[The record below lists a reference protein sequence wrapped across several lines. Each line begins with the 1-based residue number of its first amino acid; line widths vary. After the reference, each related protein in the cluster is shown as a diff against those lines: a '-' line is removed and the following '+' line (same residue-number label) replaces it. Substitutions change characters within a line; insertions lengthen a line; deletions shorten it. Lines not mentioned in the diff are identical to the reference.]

1 MTCQRFIRNLV
12 SALTP
17 IVLLLTGIMP
27 AGVAEAATPTPLKIL
42 AMSQTQPNGVGEFA
56 GAPSDSVVFYDVTDI
71 GNGATSG
78 VFNSS
83 PLFSVWMGF
92 EIFDGEKNDLPE
104 GLPAGNREEFSALT
118 FNPANGTIYA
128 VAFDSGA
135 ASVPDNVGDTQG
147 DFDLYKIDY
156 QAILDD
162 FVTNARPAGTI
173 YAPEFLNITTANE
186 QFLSDISSPLFDG
199 TVDGKAHDI
208 PHPSDLPGLP
218 DNTVHLAGAFQKVG
232 EPGRSQSPSSFFDY
246 QLDFVNPETLVLM
259 DANSGLTPATDFNI
273 RILDRVSTLP
283 GAATPP
289 PLFNVDQQGGYNSAN
304 NTQSWNSVIA
314 GRLGLDLATQSSPV
328 GWTMVNHDGVLGVW
342 AADSDGGGDDIAF
355 YELDLTG
362 AVPVA
367 TKKDLFTSPSGGA
380 YPNQIGLAEDPSIDT
395 TTNDGNI
402 DYLFV
407 NKEGNLVVVESG
419 FFDPNPAPGAQTGA
433 DMTVPADG
441 IADPAF
447 EPRVFTVGISDYDNP
462 DSNASGIDE
471 VLPSGPAGTGF
482 NDTAPW
488 TVGPYLPI
496 AGANDNDTAVTNAT
510 RVAYDKS
517 TGYLYIVDQDTGF
530 FEDIYVF
537 DPASGT
543 IVYHELR
550 PFDIGIFNKGTLE
563 VFTRGDIDG
572 SGMVDYKDIL
582 ALKDAIADPTHGG
595 TVTAAVGGEWYD
607 LTGDM
612 TLTTADLTEL
622 VSDIL
627 GTALGDFDLDGDV
640 DGRDFLTWQRGTGMF
655 DGTDLA
661 DWQLN
666 YGFNNMMP
674 LTAGLAV
681 PEPGTMALCGLAIAY
696 GTLFG
701 RSRRNLQ
708 VK

>member
-1 MTCQRFIRNLV
+1 MSCE
-12 SALTP
+12 
-17 IVLLLTGIMP
+17 
-27 AGVAEAATPTPLKIL
+27 VAEAAAPTPRKIL
-42 AMSQTQPNGVGEFA
+42 AMSQTQPNGVGEFL

-83 PLFSVWMGF
+83 PLFSVWMGY
-92 EIFDGEKNDLPE
+92 EIFEGERNDMPE
-104 GLPAGNREEFSALT
+104 GLPTGNREEFSALT
-118 FNPANGTIYA
+118 FNPANGTVYA
-128 VAFDSGA
+128 VAFDSGP
-135 ASVPDNVGDTQG
+135 ASVLDPVGDTQG

-156 QAILDD
+156 QAILND
-162 FVTNARPAGTI
+162 FESNSRPMGTI
-173 YAPEFLNITTANE
+173 YAPKFLNITTANE
-186 QFLSDISSPLFDG
+186 EFLRDIASPLYDG
-199 TVDGKAHDI
+199 LVDGKANDI
-208 PHPSDLPGLP
+208 PHPSDLPGGADL
-218 DNTVHLAGAFQKVG
+218 TVHLAGAFQKIA

-259 DANSGLTPATDFNI
+259 DANSGTTPVTDFNI
-273 RILDRVSTLP
+273 RILDRVSTSQ

-289 PLFNVDQQGGYNSAN
+289 PLFNADQQGGYNSLN
-304 NTQSWNSVIA
+304 NTQSWNSVVA
-314 GRLGLDLATQSSPV
+314 GRLGLDLATQSSPA

-342 AADSDGGGDDIAF
+342 AADADGGGDDIAF
-355 YELDLTG
+355 YELDLSG

-367 TKKDLFTSPSGGA
+367 TKKELFSSPSGGA
-380 YPNQIGLAEDPSIDT
+380 YPNQIGLAEDPSVDT
-395 TTNDGNI
+395 TTNNGDI

-407 NKEGNLVVVESG
+407 DKEGNLVVVESG

-433 DMTVPADG
+433 DMTVPPDG
-441 IADPAF
+441 IADPAS
-447 EPRVFTVGISDYDNP
+447 EPRVFTVGISDYDSP
-462 DSNASGIDE
+462 DSNGSGVDE
-471 VLPSGPAGTGF
+471 VVPSGPAGTGF

-496 AGANDNDTAVTNAT
+496 SGANDNDTAVTNAT
-510 RVAYDKS
+510 RIAYDKS

-550 PFDIGIFNKGTLE
+550 PFDIGIFNEGTLE

-572 SGMVDYKDIL
+572 SGVVDYKDIL
-582 ALKDAIADPTHGG
+582 ALKDAITDPTLGG
-595 TVTAAVGGEWYD
+595 TVSSAVGGEWHD

-612 TLTTADLTEL
+612 TVTAADVTEL

-640 DGRDFLTWQRGTGMF
+640 DGRDFLSWQRGTGMF

-666 YGFNNMMP
+666 YGFSNMGP

-681 PEPGTMALCGLAIAY
+681 PEPGTLAMCGLIIVY
-696 GTLFG
+696 GTLLG
-701 RSRRNLQ
+701 RSRGNLR

>member
-1 MTCQRFIRNLV
+1 MTCQRFFRKLV
-12 SALTP
+12 LALTP
-17 IVLLLTGIMP
+17 IVLLLTGIMS
-27 AGVAEAATPTPLKIL
+27 ATVADAATPTPRNIFAL
-42 AMSQTQPNGVGEFA
+42 SQTQPTAVGEIA
-56 GAPSDSVVFYDVTDI
+56 GSPSDSVVFYDVTDI

-92 EIFDGEKNDLPE
+92 ENFDGERNDLPE

-162 FVTNARPAGTI
+162 FVSNSRPMGTI
-173 YAPEFLNITTANE
+173 YAPKFLNITTANE
-186 QFLSDISSPLFDG
+186 TFLRDIDSPLYDG
-199 TVDGKAHDI
+199 LIDGKANDI
-208 PHPSDLPGLP
+208 PHPSDLPGGADL
-218 DNTVHLAGAFQKVG
+218 TVHIAGAFQKIG

-259 DANSGLTPATDFNI
+259 DANSGTTPATDFNI
-273 RILDRVSTLP
+273 RILDRVSTSQ

-289 PLFNVDQQGGYNSAN
+289 PLFNPDQQGGYNSAN
-304 NTQSWNSVIA
+304 NTQSWNSVVA
-314 GRLGLDLATQSSPV
+314 GRLALDLATQSSPA
-328 GWTMVNHDGVLGVW
+328 GWTFVKHDGILGVW

-355 YELDLTG
+355 YELDLSG

-367 TKKDLFTSPSGGA
+367 TKKELFSSPTGGA
-380 YPNQIGLAEDPSIDT
+380 YPNQIGLAEFPNVDT
-395 TTNDGNI
+395 TTNNGEI

-407 NKEGNLVVVESG
+407 DKEGNLVVVESG

-433 DMTVPADG
+433 DFSMPADMIG
-441 IADPAF
+441 DPAF
-447 EPRVFTVGISDYDNP
+447 EPRVFTVGISDYDSP
-462 DSNASGIDE
+462 DSNASGFDE
-471 VLPSGPAGTGF
+471 VVPSGPAGTGF

-543 IVYHELR
+543 IIYHELR
-550 PFDIGIFNKGTLE
+550 PFDVGIFNEDTLM

-572 SGMVDYKDIL
+572 SGVLDYNDIL
-582 ALKDAIADPTHGG
+582 TLKDAIADPTLGG
-595 TVTAAVGGEWYD
+595 TVTAALGGESYD

-612 TLTTADLTEL
+612 TLTAADLMEL
-622 VSDIL
+622 VDGIL

-640 DGRDFLTWQRGTGMF
+640 DGRDFLAWQRGFGLF
-655 DGTDLA
+655 DASDLT

-666 YGFNNMMP
+666 YGFNNMAP
-674 LTAGLAV
+674 LSAGLVV
-681 PEPGTMALCGLAIAY
+681 PEPGTLALAGLAMVC
-696 GTLFG
+696 GTLIG
-701 RSRRNLQ
+701 RRR
-708 VK
+708 KD